1 MLRMFHERDQW
12 HGELEAPIF
21 RCSGQVPK
29 WGGLV
34 P

>member
-1 MLRMFHERDQW
+1 MFHERDQW